1 MTECSNSGGRECCPA
16 IRSTASSMPAGG
28 SAAGA
33 TGAAAAVTARGSTTV
48 AATGLS
54 GTVLG
59 VTITLLTNLPLRGS
73 ARTTDVMRFGGAGTS
88 PPNAAPASHPPI
100 DIIKQNRM
108 KMFRFSVKL
117 KPQDVANSNGIIS
130 L

>member
-1 MTECSNSGGRECCPA
+1 
-16 IRSTASSMPAGG
+16 MPAGLSVAG
-28 SAAGA
+28 AGA
-33 TGAAAAVTARGSTTV
+33 TAGVAAAIARGSTTV

-54 GTVLG
+54 GTVFG

-88 PPNAAPASHPPI
+88 PPNAAQARQAPI
-100 DIIKQNRM
+100 HIIKQKRM

-117 KPQDVANSNGIIS
+117 KLQDVANSNGIIS